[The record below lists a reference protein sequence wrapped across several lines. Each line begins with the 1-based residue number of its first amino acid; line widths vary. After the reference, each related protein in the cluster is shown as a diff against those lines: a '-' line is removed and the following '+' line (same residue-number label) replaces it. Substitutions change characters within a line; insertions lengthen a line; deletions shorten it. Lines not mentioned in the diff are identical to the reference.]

1 MSLADMKQGRKF
13 VGGPVLW
20 KRAIYAVGGDK
31 HGSVERYDIVR
42 DEWRFVGGGNLT
54 VLQEFIKDE
63 GLWSEVEAGE
73 LNLDMWNYIQL

>member
-13 VGGPVLW
+13 VGGPVMW
-20 KRAIYAVGGDK
+20 KRAIYAIGGDK

-54 VLQEFIKDE
+54 VL
-63 GLWSEVEAGE
+63 
-73 LNLDMWNYIQL
+73 